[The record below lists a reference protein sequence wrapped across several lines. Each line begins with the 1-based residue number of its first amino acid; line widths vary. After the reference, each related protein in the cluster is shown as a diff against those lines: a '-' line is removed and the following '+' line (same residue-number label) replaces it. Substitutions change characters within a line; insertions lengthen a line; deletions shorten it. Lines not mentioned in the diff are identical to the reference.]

1 MTLDIGLP
9 DQDGIALIRELRNEE
24 PTRVLPIVVVS
35 ATSSESHGVAT
46 GDAINIVDWIEK
58 PIDDER
64 LLRSVRHSQELI
76 DPEAFHILHIEDDAD
91 IAHIVSDVVAS
102 FAQVTRAGGMA
113 EAKQH
118 LRDGDFDLVII
129 DLLLPDGAGE
139 ELLPL
144 LRGPNGDSTPV
155 IVFSSKEIA
164 RQQLQGF
171 EHMLIKSQTSN
182 DLLLNTIRSA
192 IARTRPGDRND
203 GDTQAHSPH

>member
-1 MTLDIGLP
+1 
-9 DQDGIALIRELRNEE
+9 
-24 PTRVLPIVVVS
+24 
-35 ATSSESHGVAT
+35 
-46 GDAINIVDWIEK
+46 
-58 PIDDER
+58 
-64 LLRSVRHSQELI
+64 
-76 DPEAFHILHIEDDAD
+76 
-91 IAHIVSDVVAS
+91 
-102 FAQVTRAGGMA
+102 MA

-118 LRDGDFDLVII
+118 LRDGDFDLVIL

-155 IVFSSKEIA
+155 IIFSSKEVA

-171 EHMLIKSQTSN
+171 EHMLIKSRTSN